1 MRCTDRVV
9 QLIFKRLYK
18 GDDTDG
24 HGDGNK
30 YGYVYTYDGE
40 KKYAVMDAKETVYPV
55 LDKARPQDLIKL
67 TLRDNGGKYLI
78 VKKAEI
84 IGRSKPVQQVQQVQ
98 FDIFSV

>member
-1 MRCTDRVV
+1 MRCSDRVV

-40 KKYAVMDAKETVYPV
+40 KQYAVMDAKDTVYPV
-55 LDKARPQDLIKL
+55 LDKAKTGDIVKL
-67 TLRDNGGKYLI
+67 RLRDNGNKYLI
-78 VKKAEI
+78 VKEAEI
-84 IGRSKPVQQVQQVQ
+84 VKSQKPVQQVQ